1 MPAEHEADLPE
12 PLQWSELVLADF
24 PAAGP
29 GLGRPRF
36 SNEVVDATSLPDFQR
51 APLQRVSPR
60 FVPYAVLTN
69 AIFWLVLIVAVSLV
83 PRLPMVEFDLPAWV
97 VLAPGL
103 ALLWF
108 GSVAGLDARRRRW
121 ALREHDLIYH
131 SGLIWQR
138 TAILPFA
145 RIQHVE
151 TASGPIERMFGLMRV
166 KCFTAGG
173 MSADLA
179 VEGLERD
186 AARRVRQYL
195 LDQISEE
202 VSGSDQPP
210 AAETQ

>member
-1 MPAEHEADLPE
+1 MSAQHEDGLPD
-12 PLQWSELVLADF
+12 PLDWSEPAVAEP

-29 GLGRPRF
+29 VPGRSAF
-36 SNEVVDATSLPDFQR
+36 SNEVVDASSLPEFQR
-51 APLQRVSPR
+51 AALQPVSSR
-60 FVPYAVLTN
+60 FVLYAVLTS
-69 AIFWLVLIVAVSLV
+69 AIFWLILVVAALLV
-83 PRLPMVEFDLPAWV
+83 PRLPMVEFELPGWV
-97 VLAPGL
+97 VLAPAL
-103 ALLWF
+103 PLLWF
-108 GSVAGLDARRRRW
+108 CCVSGLEARRRRW

-173 MSADLA
+173 MWADLT

-202 VSGSDQPP
+202 VSVSDELSES
-210 AAETQ
+210 ETQ